1 MDTAFVIVIGLLS
14 VAGVLAAY
22 RVVTGPGILDRMV
35 GSDTFVVMVMCG
47 LLADMAYHRHTRTLP
62 VVLVL
67 AMLGFVGSV
76 AVARHVSRQD
86 RADG

>member
-1 MDTAFVIVIGLLS
+1 MGTVFAIVIGLLS
-14 VAGVLAAY
+14 AAGLLATY

-35 GSDTFVVMVMCG
+35 GLDTFVVMVMCG
-47 LLADMAYHRHTRTLP
+47 LLADMAYHQHTRTLP
-62 VVLVL
+62 VVLAV

-86 RADG
+86 RENG